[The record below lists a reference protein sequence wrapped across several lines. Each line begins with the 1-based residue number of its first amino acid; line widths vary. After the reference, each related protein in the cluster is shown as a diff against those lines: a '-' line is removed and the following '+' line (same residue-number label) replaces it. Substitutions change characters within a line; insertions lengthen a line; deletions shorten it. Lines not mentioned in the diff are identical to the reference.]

1 MSTYKSGEWTHEN
14 PTCPT
19 CCAVRARQ
27 GFETPAVLGD
37 DCEACKAAKE
47 AAIYYASDAY
57 KAEVA
62 ARVLEALPGVL
73 IPGEAGMVPSA
84 AVDLGTLPPLDYGM
98 EQ

>member
-14 PTCPT
+14 PMCPT

-37 DCEACKAAKE
+37 DCEACKAAKD

-57 KAEVA
+57 KAEAAKLQEAVA
-62 ARVLEALPGVL
+62 GVL

-84 AVDLGTLPPLDYGM
+84 AVEIGTLPSLDYGM